1 MSDGIAA
8 AFMKDPLIQG
18 ILGEMESE
26 AVEDL
31 INADTDQDRLQQQFM
46 VKAVRE
52 FRDKLE
58 EKADA
63 DLPVTPR
70 ENAVA

>member
-1 MSDGIAA
+1 MSDGIASV
-8 AFMKDPLIQG
+8 FMKDPLIQG
-18 ILGEMESE
+18 ILDEMESD
-26 AVEDL
+26 AVESM
-31 INADTDQDRLQQQFM
+31 ISADTDQDRLIQQFM
-46 VKAVRE
+46 VKSVRE

-58 EKADA
+58 EKAEA